1 MNIGDRIKAL
11 RESAKITQET
21 LANKI
26 GTTKQT
32 VYKYENNIITNIP
45 SDKIELLSKALNTTP
60 AYLMGWSED
69 VVTIAAHHD
78 NEYWTQEELDE
89 IEQFKAYVR
98 SKRNN

>member
-11 RESAKITQET
+11 RESADITQEA

-45 SDKIELLSKALNTTP
+45 SDKIELLSQALETTP
-60 AYLMGWSED
+60 AYLMGWAD
-69 VVTIAAHHD
+69 DIQTIAAHHD
-78 NEYWTQEELDE
+78 EEEWTQEELDE
-89 IEQFKAYVR
+89 IEQFKAYVK
-98 SKRNN
+98 SKRNK